1 MQELHE
7 IESPEAHA
15 CANPHVER
23 WHIYEPV
30 SMQWSW
36 LVAYLCCG
44 QIFEEPGSAAEEDD
58 QIARAA

>member
-1 MQELHE
+1 MQELRE
-7 IESPEAHA
+7 IDSPAVHT
-15 CANPHVER
+15 CAKPHVER

-44 QIFEEPGSAAEEDD
+44 QVFAEPAPAVDEDD
-58 QIARAA
+58 RIARAA